1 MSDVTYMLFTSS
13 VYKRYKS
20 SYKVY
25 KLGTAAKYMS
35 STNSLCRPLALPTFN
50 KTPQNANTH
59 PERFSLGQVNLPL
72 GLRVVVDKKTG
83 IQHEVAILERSMQ
96 GALLHQRAFLARIR
110 EIESERSSLCHY
122 LSTIYYNFFCGS
134 PTYMKRRPLISC

>member
-35 STNSLCRPLALPTFN
+35 STN
-50 KTPQNANTH
+50 
-59 PERFSLGQVNLPL
+59 
-72 GLRVVVDKKTG
+72 
-83 IQHEVAILERSMQ
+83 
-96 GALLHQRAFLARIR
+96 
-110 EIESERSSLCHY
+110 
-122 LSTIYYNFFCGS
+122 
-134 PTYMKRRPLISC
+134 